1 MAPEYIIIGYLQEI
15 EHILLMYTCTSTVTD
30 ILKQCMRMYVFEEF
44 CCLTQTFEIQVN
56 VVQRHTDSVKSLY
69 RRFFDYGLH
78 HGISYK

>member
-1 MAPEYIIIGYLQEI
+1 MYL
-15 EHILLMYTCTSTVTD
+15 
-30 ILKQCMRMYVFEEF
+30 KNF

-69 RRFFDYGLH
+69 RRFFEDYGLH